1 MKPCRVDNKKFDILG
16 LTAIKSRTFK
26 ARSMSSMSLEKRKI
40 SNSNFFTRQFSK
52 M

>member
-26 ARSMSSMSLEKRKI
+26 ARSMSLEFLVLTFCSTIFQKVTQ
-40 SNSNFFTRQFSK
+40 SC
-52 M
+52 